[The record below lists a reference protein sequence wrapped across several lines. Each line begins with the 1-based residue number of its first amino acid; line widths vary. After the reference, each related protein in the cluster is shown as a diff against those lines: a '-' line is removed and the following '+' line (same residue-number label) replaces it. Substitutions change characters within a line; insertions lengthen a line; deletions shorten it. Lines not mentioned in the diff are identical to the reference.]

1 MLRSLLGRKAWLL
14 SAVGVLSL
22 SALLLWGCGS
32 FGGKK
37 GKPSASVPFQPVS
50 LGSGSPTGRGMLSV
64 RVNLTRAIPEVS
76 RVSVI
81 VLGEGLTEEPL
92 TGDIFVPQETST
104 TFKNVPV
111 GLKWVIVGAF
121 SLSGQ
126 ILGLSA
132 KAVVVQDG
140 MQTTATLNLSLS
152 QRVVDINEK
161 VSNATTIT
169 EFGTPAPIELRR
181 SNGTIGFY
189 SNNFAPP
196 KIQPV
201 TTLWHGYQTPTG
213 VTFRFDPPV
222 TYIRNEA
229 DPSQPLNAGEF
240 QPGQTLTTAT
250 TLKKV
255 GDPAFSESQT
265 ATVRFLSWQA
275 AFWLTAFGSP
285 EPVSQAAYRLV
296 RVQGTTNPLQ
306 WVEWLKRGFG
316 PVIRLDIDPNATVG
330 DGTVPTRI
338 WIAHA
343 PPGPSFIELTGLFFP
358 LEIGKNRLYTV
369 SPGTGAGDINVT
381 VDLPFGLVACDAD
394 PDAGAVSVR
403 YSLPVKL
410 VPATDADSALNLAN
424 YTLFVG
430 ATQLNLAGAGTEA
443 FDPQTIV
450 IQGLAGKLTPG
461 ADLKVVVR
469 NVKTADGTKTIP
481 DPNGTTR
488 DDPDDPNVCV
498 TKIRPTFFR
507 LAFVDAFDDPA
518 RAVVIAFN
526 RPVDPTTA
534 LNKANYRL
542 ESPPGTVIDLS
553 LPSVVLEIDPF
564 DPRRVIVEGVQL
576 TAGNL
581 FILTVT
587 GVKDDRGN
595 TIPNDGINNRFKGTV
610 QSTQRRI
617 VIASVFAGDD
627 GTVFIDFGPFGGFFT
642 VNLLPSVAE
651 NKANYTVESPLG
663 TTLDLTPATVTVT
676 QVDRDTVRIS
686 GLTLTAGNLL
696 RVTVRNLR
704 TQDNIPLLEDG
715 VHNVAKVTVRDV
727 TPPRIAIARFFTTAP
742 HVELTFNEPLDVNSA
757 RNRFNYS
764 VRATDNSE
772 FPNVTDA
779 TYDGTTVK
787 LTLDSDLTA
796 GKEYEVTAN
805 VRDLAGNFGS
815 SSATGT
821 AGTRAAR
828 VRSLR

>member
-22 SALLLWGCGS
+22 SVLLLWGCGS

-76 RVSVI
+76 RVGVA

-92 TGDIFVPQETST
+92 IGDIFVPGETST

-121 SLSGQ
+121 GPSGQ

-132 KAVVVQDG
+132 KAVIVQDG

-201 TTLWHGYQTPTG
+201 TTLWHGYKIPTG
-213 VTFRFDPPV
+213 ETFRFDPPV

-240 QPGQTLTTAT
+240 QPGQTLTTGT

-265 ATVRFLSWQA
+265 ATVQFISWQA
-275 AFWLTAFGSP
+275 AFWLTVFGSP

-296 RVQGTTNPLQ
+296 RVQGGTRPLQ

-316 PVIRLDIDPNATVG
+316 PVIRLDIDPSVTVG
-330 DGTVPTRI
+330 EGTVPTRI

-343 PPGPSFIELTGLFFP
+343 PPGPSFVELTGLFFP

-381 VDLPFGLVACDAD
+381 VDLPFGLVTCDAD
-394 PDAGAVSVR
+394 PDAGAVLVR

-410 VPATDADSALNLAN
+410 VPATDTDSALNLAN

-481 DPNGTTR
+481 DPSGTTT
-488 DDPDDPNVCV
+488 DNPDDPNVCV

-507 LAFVDAFDDPA
+507 LAFAWADDTEQV
-518 RAVVIAFN
+518 VVIVFN

-553 LPSVVLEIDPF
+553 PASVFLEIIYPN
-564 DPRRVIVEGVQL
+564 RVTIEGVSL

-587 GVKDDRGN
+587 GVKDTRDN

-610 QSTQRRI
+610 
-617 VIASVFAGDD
+617 
-627 GTVFIDFGPFGGFFT
+627 
-642 VNLLPSVAE
+642 
-651 NKANYTVESPLG
+651 
-663 TTLDLTPATVTVT
+663 
-676 QVDRDTVRIS
+676 
-686 GLTLTAGNLL
+686 
-696 RVTVRNLR
+696 
-704 TQDNIPLLEDG
+704 
-715 VHNVAKVTVRDV
+715 RDV
-727 TPPRIAIARFFTTAP
+727 TPPRIATARFFTTGP
-742 HVELTFNEPLDVNSA
+742 HVELTFNEPLDVNTA
-757 RNRFNYS
+757 RDPFNYF
-764 VRATDNSE
+764 VFATDVPE
-772 FPNVTDA
+772 FLYVIDA

-787 LTLDSDLTA
+787 LTLDRDLRA
-796 GKEYEVTAN
+796 GTEYEVTAN
-805 VRDLAGNFGS
+805 VRDLAGNFGPS
-815 SSATGT
+815 SERGT
-821 AGTRAAR
+821 ARTRAAR

>member
-76 RVSVI
+76 RVSVA

-92 TGDIFVPQETST
+92 IGDIFVPGETST

-121 SLSGQ
+121 GPSGQ

-132 KAVVVQDG
+132 KAVIVQDG

-161 VSNATTIT
+161 VSNATTIAD
-169 EFGTPAPIELRR
+169 FGTPAPIELRR

-189 SNNFAPP
+189 SNDFAPP

-201 TTLWHGYQTPTG
+201 TTLWHGYKTPAG
-213 VTFRFDPPV
+213 DTFRFDPPV

-240 QPGQTLTTAT
+240 QPGQTLTTGT

-255 GDPAFSESQT
+255 GDPAFSDSQT
-265 ATVRFLSWQA
+265 ATVQFISWQA
-275 AFWLTAFGSP
+275 AFWLTVSGSP

-316 PVIRLDIDPNATVG
+316 PVIRLDIDPSVTVG
-330 DGTVPTRI
+330 EGTVPTRI

-343 PPGPSFIELTGLFFP
+343 PPGPSFVELTGLFFP

-381 VDLPFGLVACDAD
+381 VDLPFGLVTCDAD
-394 PDAGAVSVR
+394 PDAGAVLVR

-410 VPATDADSALNLAN
+410 VPATDTDSALNLAN

-481 DPNGTTR
+481 DPGGTTT
-488 DDPDDPNVCV
+488 DNPDDPNVCV

-507 LAFVDAFDDPA
+507 LAFAEASDDPEQ
-518 RAVVIAFN
+518 AVVIVFN

-553 LPSVVLEIDPF
+553 PASVVLEIHAYDPS
-564 DPRRVIVEGVQL
+564 RVIVEGVSL

-587 GVKDDRGN
+587 GVKDTLGN

-610 QSTQRRI
+610 Q
-617 VIASVFAGDD
+617 
-627 GTVFIDFGPFGGFFT
+627 
-642 VNLLPSVAE
+642 
-651 NKANYTVESPLG
+651 
-663 TTLDLTPATVTVT
+663 
-676 QVDRDTVRIS
+676 
-686 GLTLTAGNLL
+686 
-696 RVTVRNLR
+696 
-704 TQDNIPLLEDG
+704 
-715 VHNVAKVTVRDV
+715 DV
-727 TPPRIAIARFFTTAP
+727 TPPRIATALFFTTGP
-742 HVELTFNEPLDVNSA
+742 HHVELTFNEPLDFSSA
-757 RNRFNYS
+757 RNPFNYY
-764 VRATDNSE
+764 VRATDDSE
-772 FPNVTDA
+772 FPDVIGV

-787 LTLDSDLTA
+787 LTLDMNLTA
-796 GKEYEVTAN
+796 GKEYEVTAF
-805 VRDLAGNFGS
+805 VRDLAGNFGP
-815 SSATGT
+815 SSARGT

>member
-1 MLRSLLGRKAWLL
+1 
-14 SAVGVLSL
+14 
-22 SALLLWGCGS
+22 
-32 FGGKK
+32 
-37 GKPSASVPFQPVS
+37 
-50 LGSGSPTGRGMLSV
+50 MLSV

-76 RVSVI
+76 LVSVF

-92 TGDIFVPQETST
+92 VGDIFVPQATSM

-121 SLSGQ
+121 GPSGQ

-152 QRVVDINEK
+152 QRVVDITEK
-161 VSNATTIT
+161 VSGATTVT
-169 EFGTPAPIELRR
+169 DFGTPAPIEVRR
-181 SNGTIGFY
+181 TNGTVGFY

-201 TTLWHGYQTPTG
+201 TTLWHGYKTADG
-213 VTFRFDPPV
+213 NLFRFDPPV

-229 DPSQPLNAGEF
+229 DPSQPLSAGEF
-240 QPGQTLTTAT
+240 QPGQQLQTTT
-250 TLKKV
+250 TLR
-255 GDPAFSESQT
+255 GPNNLAEQQT
-265 ATVRFLSWQA
+265 VTVNFLAWQA
-275 AFWLTAFGSP
+275 AFLLTGTSISDIRSVPNAAHRVVKVSGS
-285 EPVSQAAYRLV
+285 
-296 RVQGTTNPLQ
+296 TNPMQ

-316 PVIRLDIDPNATVG
+316 PVVRLDIDPNASIG
-330 DGTVPTRI
+330 DGTVPTRVWVAYQEI
-338 WIAHA
+338 
-343 PPGPSFIELTGLFFP
+343 GDFSP
-358 LEIGKNRLYTV
+358 LEGNLFYPLDLTHERRFTV
-369 SPGTGAGDINVT
+369 SPGNGAGDINVT

-394 PDAGAVSVR
+394 PDAGAVLVR

-430 ATQLNLAGAGTEA
+430 ATQLDLTGAGTKA
-443 FDPQTIV
+443 SNPQTIV

-553 LPSVVLEIDPF
+553 PASVVLEIDPSN
-564 DPRRVIVEGVQL
+564 PSRVIIEGVPL

-595 TIPNDGINNRFKGTV
+595 TIPNDGIKNR
-610 QSTQRRI
+610 QP
-617 VIASVFAGDD
+617 AS
-627 GTVFIDFGPFGGFFT
+627 FGGGEQSQ
-642 VNLLPSVAE
+642 LHRR
-651 NKANYTVESPLG
+651 KPLG
-663 TTLDLTPATVTVT
+663 HDP
-676 QVDRDTVRIS
+676 
-686 GLTLTAGNLL
+686 
-696 RVTVRNLR
+696 
-704 TQDNIPLLEDG
+704 
-715 VHNVAKVTVRDV
+715 
-727 TPPRIAIARFFTTAP
+727 
-742 HVELTFNEPLDVNSA
+742 
-757 RNRFNYS
+757 
-764 VRATDNSE
+764 
-772 FPNVTDA
+772 
-779 TYDGTTVK
+779 
-787 LTLDSDLTA
+787 
-796 GKEYEVTAN
+796 
-805 VRDLAGNFGS
+805 
-815 SSATGT
+815 
-821 AGTRAAR
+821 
-828 VRSLR
+828 

>member
-76 RVSVI
+76 HVGVA

-92 TGDIFVPQETST
+92 IGDIFVPGETST

-121 SLSGQ
+121 GPSGQ

-132 KAVVVQDG
+132 KAVIVQDG

-201 TTLWHGYQTPTG
+201 TTLWHGYKIPTG
-213 VTFRFDPPV
+213 ETFRFDPPV

-240 QPGQTLTTAT
+240 QPGQTLTTET

-255 GDPAFSESQT
+255 GDSAFSESQT
-265 ATVRFLSWQA
+265 ATVQFISWQA
-275 AFWLTAFGSP
+275 AFWLTVFGSP

-296 RVQGTTNPLQ
+296 RVQGGTRPLQ

-316 PVIRLDIDPNATVG
+316 PVIRLDIDPSVTIG
-330 DGTVPTRI
+330 EGTVPTRI

-343 PPGPSFIELTGLFFP
+343 PPGPSFVELTGLFFP

-381 VDLPFGLVACDAD
+381 VDLPFGLVTCDAD
-394 PDAGAVSVR
+394 PDAGAVLVR

-410 VPATDADSALNLAN
+410 VPATDTDSALNLAN

-481 DPNGTTR
+481 DPGGTTT
-488 DDPDDPNVCV
+488 DNPDDPNVCV
-498 TKIRPTFFR
+498 TKIHPIFFR
-507 LAFVDAFDDPA
+507 LAFAEAFDDPEQ
-518 RAVVIAFN
+518 AVVIVFN

-553 LPSVVLEIDPF
+553 PASVVLEIIDPS
-564 DPRRVIVEGVQL
+564 RVIVEGVPL

-587 GVKDDRGN
+587 GVKDTRGN

-610 QSTQRRI
+610 Q
-617 VIASVFAGDD
+617 
-627 GTVFIDFGPFGGFFT
+627 
-642 VNLLPSVAE
+642 
-651 NKANYTVESPLG
+651 
-663 TTLDLTPATVTVT
+663 
-676 QVDRDTVRIS
+676 
-686 GLTLTAGNLL
+686 
-696 RVTVRNLR
+696 
-704 TQDNIPLLEDG
+704 
-715 VHNVAKVTVRDV
+715 DV
-727 TPPRIAIARFFTTAP
+727 TPPRIATARFFTTDP
-742 HVELTFNEPLDVNSA
+742 HVELTFNEPLDVSSA
-757 RNRFNYS
+757 RNPFNYS
-764 VRATDNSE
+764 VRATDDSE
-772 FPNVTDA
+772 FPNIIGA

-787 LTLDSDLTA
+787 LTLDRDLTA
-796 GKEYEVTAN
+796 GKEYEVTAF